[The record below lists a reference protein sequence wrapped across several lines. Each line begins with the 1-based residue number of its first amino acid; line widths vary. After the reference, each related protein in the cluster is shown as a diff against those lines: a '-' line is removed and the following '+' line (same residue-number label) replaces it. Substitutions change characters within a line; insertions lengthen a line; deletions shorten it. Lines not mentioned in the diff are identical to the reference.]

1 MKKFV
6 TAGIDRQSLSAI
18 FTIRNISQISRF
30 FFKPLLELL
39 AIQIKQRV
47 PLRYSTGHKPEV
59 DKDLHNPAS
68 VRNLRKHQHL
78 SGVVRAKNHE
88 KPASKRRRTG
98 SGGGTGGGQIDFVGR
113 RKQGNRGNRG
123 NRGKRV
129 IVIQP
134 WESHVARKIRI
145 FLQRV
150 RQFRFR
156 YFA

>member
-1 MKKFV
+1 M
-6 TAGIDRQSLSAI
+6 
-18 FTIRNISQISRF
+18 
-30 FFKPLLELL
+30 PLC
-39 AIQIKQRV
+39 
-47 PLRYSTGHKPEV
+47 YSTELQPDPGEG
-59 DKDLHNPAS
+59 LHNPGS
-68 VRNLRKHQHL
+68 VPHLREHSRL
-78 SGVVRAKNHE
+78 SAVVRAKDHE
-88 KPASKRRRTG
+88 TPASKRRRTR
-98 SGGGTGGGQIDFVGR
+98 SGGTGGGQIDFVGR
-113 RKQGNRGNRG
+113 RKPG